1 MIDKLLARRGYKKT
15 LENGYG
21 AVYEKD
27 EPQNFTH
34 AITID
39 HKMDRRPLIHSYD
52 KTTHERNSVG
62 FTPSCGMECSVCF
75 LILLKSV
82 WLRIKYWW

>member
-1 MIDKLLARRGYKKT
+1 MIDKLLARKGYKKT

-21 AVYEKD
+21 AVYERD
-27 EPQNFTH
+27 EPQNYTH

-39 HKMDRRPLIHSYD
+39 HKMDRRHLIHSYD
-52 KTTHERNSVG
+52 KTTSVG

-82 WLRIKYWW
+82 WLRIKYRW